1 MYRAYC
7 IHTYS
12 KERANTIIEE
22 RTPMKGIHQSM
33 EIYFDAVHEKGDG
46 KHQYILKL
54 FLSILQGDKQ
64 SIISVDYVSLLF
76 IHV

>member
-1 MYRAYC
+1 
-7 IHTYS
+7 
-12 KERANTIIEE
+12 
-22 RTPMKGIHQSM
+22 MKAIHQSM

-64 SIISVDYVSLLF
+64 SIISVDYVLLLF
-76 IHV
+76 RHV